1 MLRRILKLMCE
12 EIMIVNILV
21 VFVLN
26 IPILPKITSFFM
38 SNQSIFQTLSLTSVL
53 NVIRFVILGKH
64 FKYIKVEIINMIKF
78 YFHLIK
84 NKN

>member
-1 MLRRILKLMCE
+1 MPRRILKLMCE

-26 IPILPKITSFFM
+26 TPILPKITSFFIL
-38 SNQSIFQTLSLTSVL
+38 SQSIFQTLSLTSVL

-64 FKYIKVEIINMIKF
+64 FKYIKVEIINMIDSNF
-78 YFHLIK
+78 IR
-84 NKN
+84 

>member
-26 IPILPKITSFFM
+26 TPILPKITSFFIL
-38 SNQSIFQTLSLTSVL
+38 SQSIFQTLSLTSVL

-64 FKYIKVEIINMIKF
+64 FKYIKVEIINMIDSNF
-78 YFHLIK
+78 IR
-84 NKN
+84 

>member
-64 FKYIKVEIINMIKF
+64 FKSIKVEIINMIDSNF
-78 YFHLIK
+78 IR
-84 NKN
+84 

>member
-64 FKYIKVEIINMIKF
+64 FKSIKVEIINMINSNF
-78 YFHLIK
+78 IR
-84 NKN
+84 

>member
-26 IPILPKITSFFM
+26 TPILPKITSFFIL
-38 SNQSIFQTLSLTSVL
+38 SQSIFQTLSLTSVL

-64 FKYIKVEIINMIKF
+64 FKSIKVEITNMIKSIF
-78 YFHLIK
+78 
-84 NKN
+84 